1 MYAVVKK
8 AIVYGSIKQM
18 RDLQYVFPEVSVEAY
33 SDDPEDIIQY
43 VANRGYAILCK
54 SQKPDISARL
64 SAEQYCWDE
73 GLIHSLN
80 FSLKQRSGNKKVV
93 IWGTGNV
100 CSWFEREYKNEE
112 NIDFFGYID
121 SDQTKWG
128 NKRKGMKILSP
139 AEISPKEYYV
149 IVATNHENFMEIE
162 KELKD
167 AGFTDEYIYYRR
179 LFEDLAAFFRKT
191 YECNVQFPE
200 IECPNKDRCVRI
212 KSNGDVC
219 TCCIAYDSIYGNLFE
234 QEFEEIWHSRR
245 ARIGRLALENRTYV
259 NCDQGRCPF
268 LINREPEAVSNE
280 KQEKWQY
287 EENHMDYPDSIAPE
301 VDISCNLYCRSCRN
315 EIFIDDNP
323 YLRRYADLVVEKL
336 VHLPSR
342 LLINT
347 VGELFVSK
355 SCKYIL
361 YHEKTRKRKAIS
373 IYTNGTML
381 SPDVLD
387 EVLQIYETIELSISI
402 DAATKATYEK
412 LRRNGKFDVLCRNLS
427 YISKKRKEN
436 RVSYLQFNYVL
447 QMENIEEMDAFIK
460 FAKESGCDMITINGI
475 EPWGHMTDD
484 EYRKSSVVEER
495 KLKTGLEKYFTDELI
510 KDEEIN
516 FLNIANIIGAKP
528 RFMYTI

>member
-1 MYAVVKK
+1 MKR
-8 AIVYGSIKQM
+8 AIVYGNIKQM
-18 RDLQYVFPEVSVEAY
+18 RDLQYVFQEVPVESY
-33 SDDPEDIIQY
+33 SDNPADIRNY
-43 VANRGYAILCK
+43 LENGGFAILCK
-54 SQKPDISARL
+54 SQKPDISVQL
-64 SAEQYCWDE
+64 SAEQYCWDDA
-73 GLIHSLN
+73 LINSLN
-80 FSLKQRSGNKKVV
+80 FSLKQRSKNKKVV

-100 CSWFEREYKNEE
+100 CSWFEKEYKNEE
-112 NIDFFGYID
+112 NVDFFGYID
-121 SDQTKWG
+121 SDRMKWG
-128 NKRKGMKILSP
+128 KKRNGINILSP
-139 AEISPKEYYV
+139 AEISPEEYYV
-149 IVATNHENFMEIE
+149 IVATNYENFIEIQ
-162 KELKD
+162 KELEY
-167 AGFTDEYIYYRR
+167 AGYTDEYVYFRR
-179 LFEDLAAFFRKT
+179 LTEDMAAYFRKT
-191 YECNVQFPE
+191 YESDVQFPE

-212 KSNGDVC
+212 RSNGDVC
-219 TCCIAYDSIYGNLFE
+219 TCCMAYESVYGNLFE
-234 QEFEEIWHSRR
+234 EEFEAIWHSKR

-259 NCDQGRCPF
+259 NCNKDRCPF
-268 LINREPEAVSNE
+268 LINIEPELIIDE
-280 KQEKWQY
+280 KQEQWQY
-287 EENHMDYPDSIAPE
+287 TENSMDYPDSVAPE

-323 YLRRYADLVVEKL
+323 YLRKYADLVVEKL

-361 YHEKTRKRKAIS
+361 YHEKTKRRKSIS
-373 IYTNGTML
+373 IYTNATML
-381 SPDVLD
+381 FPDVLD
-387 EVLQIYETIELSISI
+387 KVLELYETIELSISI
-402 DAATKATYEK
+402 DAVTRTTYEK
-412 LRRNGKFDVLCRNLS
+412 LRRNGKFDILCRNLS